1 MSQAKRQSLFIDV
14 NIQVK
19 AMAGN
24 GILSQLML
32 GRLILWVVLVF
43 GSC

>member
-1 MSQAKRQSLFIDV
+1 M
-14 NIQVK
+14 K

-24 GILSQLML
+24 GILSQSML